1 MVPEIWSA
9 KDRISTIFC
18 PLPPPHLNN
27 PENQNFE
34 KIKKMPGEIII
45 LHKCT
50 INKNGK
56 YICIYVIYMY
66 FTKYTENKVFSC
78 YSPCL

>member
-1 MVPEIWSA
+1 MPENIIILYLCTTNNDA
-9 KDRISTIFC
+9 
-18 PLPPPHLNN
+18 LYPPPHLNN

-78 YSPCL
+78 DSPCL